1 MNLECIKT
9 KLLNCRPM
17 VIAKSRMPTAGVNIV
32 RGKCQLDRKV
42 PKHVYDEMI
51 ENAGVRELMMC
62 RIYIAT

>member
-1 MNLECIKT
+1 
-9 KLLNCRPM
+9 M
-17 VIAKSRMPTAGVNIV
+17 VIAKSRMHTAGVNTV
-32 RGKCQLDRKV
+32 RGKCQLDREV